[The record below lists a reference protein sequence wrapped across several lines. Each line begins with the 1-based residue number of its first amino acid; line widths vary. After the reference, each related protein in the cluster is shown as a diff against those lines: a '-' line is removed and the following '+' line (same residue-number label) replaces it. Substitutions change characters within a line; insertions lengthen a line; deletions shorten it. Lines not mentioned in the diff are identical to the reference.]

1 MESVPRSSVLKA
13 TGADQTSVLS
23 HDLSNRL
30 AGITGLVQLVLER
43 DDLTDPR
50 SQRELRMVLEE
61 AEQSVVLVR
70 ELRAHIKSLQG

>member
-1 MESVPRSSVLKA
+1 MESVTRSSVLKA